1 MTVQVDLVKQY
12 IMKLNKIIAAP
23 VGHFFDLIDTL
34 NDAQEK
40 LGDGYQNL
48 FEGNGIN
55 LERTKASKLCQVGN
69 NLILRNNKKKLP
81 PCWTVIYE
89 L

>member
-1 MTVQVDLVKQY
+1 MTVQIDLVKQY

-23 VGHFFDLIDTL
+23 VGLYFDLIDTL

-55 LERTKASKLCQVGN
+55 WGEQKRQSYVRLEIT
-69 NLILRNNKKKLP
+69 
-81 PCWTVIYE
+81 
-89 L
+89 